1 MYRFY
6 ADVIRGKGSGPFLT
20 ANKGVNQLVTSLGPQ
35 KGPKEQSFEPFLYG
49 VKRI

>member
-20 ANKGVNQLVTSLGPQ
+20 ANNGVNQSVTPIRPK

>member
-20 ANKGVNQLVTSLGPQ
+20 ANNSVNQYVTLIGPQ
-35 KGPKEQSFEPFLYG
+35 KGPKE
-49 VKRI
+49 